1 MLWWKCRTFQGLHN
15 YGDLKF
21 TLVGCLNDQYY
32 IYWDQQI
39 NQDETDSETRMPK
52 ILQIAI

>member
-15 YGDLKF
+15 SGDLKF

-52 ILQIAI
+52 ILQIPI